1 MTVADELRKRLSGVI
16 GGPVSPFRA
25 DLSLDYAALERNVA
39 ATLKYPFPALL
50 IAAGIAEFHSLALEE
65 VEESVRVA
73 LVAAAGRSLV
83 IGTVGVNVEVGRRL
97 ARNLEKAGAGAL
109 LVMPPYYPNAAEG
122 GLAAYYEGIGR
133 STGLP
138 LIIYSRDWVAPSPE
152 LVARLAERIP
162 NLAAWKDGQGDVR
175 RYQRMMSIVGDRLIW
190 LGGSGDDAAPGY
202 FAIGVQGYT
211 SSISNFLPKL
221 AIAMAKAGAA
231 RDFAE
236 LNRLVNRYV
245 HPLYRL
251 REKMRGYDVAVLKLA
266 MEMFGIAAGP
276 VRPPLPAVA
285 AEVAAELRGLR
296 GVFEEMR

>member
-1 MTVADELRKRLSGVI
+1 MT

-25 DLSLDYAALERNVA
+25 DLSLDLAALERNVA
-39 ATLKYPFPALL
+39 ETLKHPFQALL
-50 IAAGIAEFHSLALEE
+50 IAAGIAEFHSLSPEE
-65 VEESVRVA
+65 VEASVRAA
-73 LVAAAGRSLV
+73 LVAAAGRALI

-97 ARNLEKAGAGAL
+97 ARSLEKAGAGAL

-122 GLAAYYEGIGR
+122 GLAGYYEAIGKA
-133 STGLP
+133 TGLP
-138 LIIYSRDWVAPSPE
+138 LIIYSRDWVAPTPE
-152 LVARLAERIP
+152 FVARLAERLP
-162 NLAAWKDGQGDVR
+162 NLAAWKDGQGDLR
-175 RYQRMMSIVGDRLIW
+175 RYQRMMGVVGDRLIW
-190 LGGSGDDAAPGY
+190 LGGSGDDNAPGY
-202 FAIGVQGYT
+202 YSIGVHGYT

-221 AIAMAKAGAA
+221 ALAVAKAGAA

-285 AEVAAELRGLR
+285 PDVAEQLRALRPLFAEIR
-296 GVFEEMR
+296 